1 MKRILADLLMKSSHC
16 LHVCLIYPTA
26 SDKRGGGFARQ
37 HLTTASHK
45 KVGWFCSTASD
56 EKRDWQNTDNQ
67 KKRILADLE
76 EKLAKTEAKAE
87 QYEARAHKVSQLVDR
102 GHGLV

>member
-1 MKRILADLLMKSSHC
+1 MCA
-16 LHVCLIYPTA
+16 T
-26 SDKRGGGFARQ
+26 FARQ
-37 HLTTASHK
+37 RLT
-45 KVGWFCSTASD
+45 
-56 EKRDWQNTDNQ
+56 KRALGSQNTDNQ